1 MKSLLLAVQFL
12 TIIPVSVKGE
22 VTRRDMAR
30 SAAFFPL
37 AGALQG
43 VIGAFAALIAV
54 RLFPPTIAG
63 GLVLFVLTIVNG
75 GFHLDALADT
85 FDAIAVKSTGDGAQD
100 RQKRLSVMKDSAT
113 GAIGVTAIVMALLL
127 KYLFI
132 SPLFAK
138 CGTWGTAYLLFLMPV
153 FSKWAIVPALFHG
166 RPAASGGLG
175 RIFIEGMDG
184 RTYLL
189 SWLLLAV
196 AALAATWLC
205 PSLSLTAGVNFLFLP
220 CLCLYAFSLLWAFFC
235 SRKFGGLTGDTIGAA
250 AEIADLLF
258 LAIAFLW
265 FLRRQTG
272 HDTTFPHTAR
282 EHGGRRD
289 EEGL

>member
-1 MKSLLLAVQFL
+1 MKGLLLAVQFL

-22 VTRRDMAR
+22 VTQRDVAR

-37 AGALQG
+37 VGALQG

-63 GLVLFVLTIVNG
+63 GLVLFVLTAVNG

-85 FDAIAVKSTGDGAQD
+85 FDALAVKSTGNREED

-132 SPLFAK
+132 SPLYAK
-138 CGTWGTAYLLFLMPV
+138 YGAWGAAYLLFLMPL
-153 FSKWAIVPALFHG
+153 FSKWAIMPALFHG

-175 RIFIEGMDG
+175 RIFIEGTDG

-189 SWLLLAV
+189 SWLLLAA
-196 AALAATWLC
+196 AALAGTWLC
-205 PSLSLTAGVNFLFLP
+205 PSLSMTAGINFLFLP
-220 CLCLYAFSLLWAFFC
+220 CICLYAFSLLWAFFC
-235 SRKFGGLTGDTIGAA
+235 NKQFGGLTGDTIGAA
-250 AEIADLLF
+250 VEIADLLF

-265 FLRRQTG
+265 F
-272 HDTTFPHTAR
+272 
-282 EHGGRRD
+282 
-289 EEGL
+289 

>member
-22 VTRRDMAR
+22 VTQADVAR

-43 VIGAFAALIAV
+43 VIAALAALIAL
-54 RLFPPTIAG
+54 RLFPPTITG
-63 GLVLFVLTIVNG
+63 GLVLCVLTVVNG

-132 SPLFAK
+132 RRPLRELRHLERGVSPLPDARFFKMGSHAR
-138 CGTWGTAYLLFLMPV
+138 PV
-153 FSKWAIVPALFHG
+153 PRSSRKLRRARQDFH
-166 RPAASGGLG
+166 R
-175 RIFIEGMDG
+175 RDG
-184 RTYLL
+184 RTDVPPVVAPARHRHTGGHVAL
-189 SWLLLAV
+189 SRHS
-196 AALAATWLC
+196 
-205 PSLSLTAGVNFLFLP
+205 P
-220 CLCLYAFSLLWAFFC
+220 
-235 SRKFGGLTGDTIGAA
+235 
-250 AEIADLLF
+250 
-258 LAIAFLW
+258 
-265 FLRRQTG
+265 
-272 HDTTFPHTAR
+272 
-282 EHGGRRD
+282 
-289 EEGL
+289 